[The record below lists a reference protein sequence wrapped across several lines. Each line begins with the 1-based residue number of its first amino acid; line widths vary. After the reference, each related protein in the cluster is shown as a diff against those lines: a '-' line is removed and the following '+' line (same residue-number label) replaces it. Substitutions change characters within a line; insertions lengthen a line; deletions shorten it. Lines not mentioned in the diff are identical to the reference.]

1 MKLKLDNFEG
11 PLDLLLHLIDI
22 NQVNIYDIPIT
33 EVTDQYMEF
42 LNEALILNL
51 EVASEFL
58 VMASTL
64 LLIKSKMLLP
74 QKKNLKEIEVED
86 LGIDPREELV
96 EKLLEY
102 RKFKQVAD
110 ILREKEANMR
120 RLFTKSI
127 SDMSRFN
134 DLNEFDINQSLSGI
148 TLITILNVFQQAII
162 KNKQNYKLNKVVN
175 EEISINDK
183 KKFIL
188 NLLNNFNSPIK
199 FSSLFA
205 NSLNKSEIIITF
217 LALLDLI
224 NKNELICYQ
233 QSIFADILIERV
245 NNYG

>member
-110 ILREKEANMR
+110 ILREKETNMHQ
-120 RLFTKSI
+120 LFTKSI

-134 DLNEFDINQSLSGI
+134 DLDEFDINQSLSGI
-148 TLITILNVFQQAII
+148 TLITILNAFQQAIL
-162 KNKQNYKLNKVVN
+162 KCKQNYKLNKVVN

-188 NLLNNFNSPIK
+188 NLLDNVNSPIK
-199 FSSLFA
+199 FSSLLA

-224 NKNELICYQ
+224 NKKKLICYQ

-245 NNYG
+245 NNCG